1 MDPTY
6 FLKNFDIFGKD
17 ENDNKLEKIEE
28 TNIFPNGDWII
39 DISHYDGAYIS
50 YNNERYIKIYF
61 NNDESRIYMFL
72 NADDYRIYSLS
83 IRQMS

>member
-17 ENDNKLEKIEE
+17 KNDNKLEIIEE
-28 TNIFPNGDWII
+28 INIFPNGDWII
-39 DISHYDGAYIS
+39 DLSHYERAYIS

-61 NNDESRIYMFL
+61 HNDESRIYMFL
-72 NADDYRIYSLS
+72 NDDDYSIYSLS